1 MQKAL
6 VLLVL
11 LSAAAAA
18 QSPSFEATSIKPN
31 NSGENFISVRLVPG
45 GSVRAINATLES
57 VITTAWQIP
66 DFELAEVPGW
76 AKSERWD
83 IEAKGSG
90 DTPPPETLDKLK
102 SLLAD
107 RFHLRVHKETREI
120 PVYALLIAK
129 GGAKLPPAREECF
142 DPKAGIPPP
151 SPAARPCGG
160 FNRGSNQLLGA
171 ADTTANLAQVLAKAL
186 GRSVIDK
193 TGLTGTFDV
202 TLKWTPDELLQS
214 GAGPANNEAGSIF
227 TALQEQLGL
236 RLESQRGP
244 VSVLVIDSVDRA
256 TPN

>member
-1 MQKAL
+1 MKT
-6 VLLVL
+6 VVSLLVL
-11 LSAAAAA
+11 FSAAAAG
-18 QSPSFEATSIKPN
+18 QNSSFEAASIKPN

-57 VITTAWQIP
+57 VINTAWQIP
-66 DFELAEVPGW
+66 DFELADIPGW

-90 DTPPPETLDKLK
+90 DTPPPETLGKLK

-107 RFHLRVHKETREI
+107 RFHLRVHTETREI

-142 DPKAGIPPP
+142 SPTAGIPPP
-151 SPAARPCGG
+151 SPLARPCGG
-160 FNRGSNQLLGA
+160 FNRGANQLLGA
-171 ADTTANLAQVLAKAL
+171 ADTTAKLAQVLAKTL

-193 TGLTGTFDV
+193 TGLTSTFDV
-202 TLKWTPDELLQS
+202 TLKWTPDDLPQS
-214 GAGPANNEAGSIF
+214 GAASADSQLGSIF

-236 RLESQRGP
+236 RLESQKCP

>member
-1 MQKAL
+1 MRKA
-6 VLLVL
+6 VLLL
-11 LSAAAAA
+11 ILFSAAGAA
-18 QSPSFEATSIKPN
+18 QSPSFEAASIKPN
-31 NSGENFISVRLVPG
+31 NSGENFISVRLIPG

-90 DTPPPETLDKLK
+90 DAPPPETLGKLK

-107 RFHLRVHKETREI
+107 RFHLRVHTETREM

-129 GGAKLPPAREECF
+129 GGARLPPAREECF

-160 FNRGSNQLLGA
+160 FNRGPNQLLGA
-171 ADTTANLAQVLAKAL
+171 RDTTANLAQVLAKTL

-193 TGLTGTFDV
+193 TGLTATFDV
-202 TLKWTPDELLQS
+202 TLKWTPDNLL
-214 GAGPANNEAGSIF
+214 PDTDNDAGSMF

-236 RLESQRGP
+236 RLESQKGP
-244 VSVLVIDSVDRA
+244 VNVLVIDSAERA
-256 TPN
+256 SAN

>member
-1 MQKAL
+1 ML
-6 VLLVL
+6 F
-11 LSAAAAA
+11 SAAAAA
-18 QSPSFEATSIKPN
+18 QSPSFEAASIKPN
-31 NSGENFISVRLVPG
+31 NSGETFISVRLIPG

-66 DFELAEVPGW
+66 DFELTDVPGW

-90 DTPPPETLDKLK
+90 DAPPPETLGKLK

-107 RFHLRVHKETREI
+107 RFHLRVHTETREM

-129 GGAKLPPAREECF
+129 AGAKLPPAREECF
-142 DPKAGIPPP
+142 SPTAGIPPP

-160 FNRGSNQLLGA
+160 FNRGPNQLLGA
-171 ADTTANLAQVLAKAL
+171 ADTTANLAQVLAKTL

-193 TGLTGTFDV
+193 TGFTATFDV
-202 TLKWTPDELLQS
+202 TLKWTPDELVESADNQ
-214 GAGPANNEAGSIF
+214 AGSIF

-236 RLESQRGP
+236 RLESQKGP
-244 VSVLVIDSVDRA
+244 VSVLVIDSAERA
-256 TPN
+256 SPN